1 MGEFAN
7 LSRDLIPVFAQ
18 IEEIKDRY
26 GITSLSLE
34 SFHTIDQFYGSHGG
48 KMTFWDTDSGIAPGT
63 LKCHSYIKSKSPE
76 MRNLRASHIW
86 QKILNQV

>member
-7 LSRDLIPVFAQ
+7 LSRDLIQVFAQ

-48 KMTFWDTDSGIAPGT
+48 KNDFLGYRQRDRTGNNEIPFI
-63 LKCHSYIKSKSPE
+63 
-76 MRNLRASHIW
+76 
-86 QKILNQV
+86 QK

>member
-18 IEEIKDRY
+18 IKEIKGRY

-48 KMTFWDTDSGIAPGT
+48 KKDFMGYRQRDRTG
-63 LKCHSYIKSKSPE
+63 
-76 MRNLRASHIW
+76 NLEIPFIH
-86 QKILNQV
+86 KK

>member
-7 LSRDLIPVFAQ
+7 LSRDLIPVFTQ

-48 KMTFWDTDSGIAPGT
+48 KNDFLGYRQRDRTGKNETPCIH
-63 LKCHSYIKSKSPE
+63 K
-76 MRNLRASHIW
+76 N
-86 QKILNQV
+86 

>member
-7 LSRDLIPVFAQ
+7 LSRDMIQVFAR

-48 KMTFWDTDSGIAPGT
+48 KNDFMG
-63 LKCHSYIKSKSPE
+63 YRQ
-76 MRNLRASHIW
+76 RNRTGNLEIPFI
-86 QKILNQV
+86 QK

>member
-18 IEEIKDRY
+18 IEEIKGRY

-48 KMTFWDTDSGIAPGT
+48 KKDFMG
-63 LKCHSYIKSKSPE
+63 Y
-76 MRNLRASHIW
+76 R
-86 QKILNQV
+86 

>member
-7 LSRDLIPVFAQ
+7 LSRDMIQVFAR

-48 KMTFWDTDSGIAPGT
+48 KNDFIGYRQRDRTG
-63 LKCHSYIKSKSPE
+63 
-76 MRNLRASHIW
+76 NLEIPFI
-86 QKILNQV
+86 QK

>member
-1 MGEFAN
+1 MGEFAD
-7 LSRDLIPVFAQ
+7 LSQDLVPVFAQ

-48 KMTFWDTDSGIAPGT
+48 KNDLIGYRQRDRTG
-63 LKCHSYIKSKSPE
+63 
-76 MRNLRASHIW
+76 NLEIPFT
-86 QKILNQV
+86 QK

>member
-34 SFHTIDQFYGSHGG
+34 SFHAIDQFYGSHGG
-48 KMTFWDTDSGIAPGT
+48 KKDFMGCRQRDRTG
-63 LKCHSYIKSKSPE
+63 
-76 MRNLRASHIW
+76 NLEIPFIH
-86 QKILNQV
+86 KK

>member
-7 LSRDLIPVFAQ
+7 LSQDLIPVFAQ

-34 SFHTIDQFYGSHGG
+34 SFHTIDQFYGSPGG
-48 KMTFWDTDSGIAPGT
+48 KNDFIGYRQRDRTG
-63 LKCHSYIKSKSPE
+63 
-76 MRNLRASHIW
+76 NLEIPFI
-86 QKILNQV
+86 QK

>member
-1 MGEFAN
+1 MGEFAS
-7 LSRDLIPVFAQ
+7 LSQELIPVFAQ

-48 KMTFWDTDSGIAPGT
+48 KNDFMGYRQRDRTGN
-63 LKCHSYIKSKSPE
+63 LE
-76 MRNLRASHIW
+76 MPFMH
-86 QKILNQV
+86 KK

>member
-1 MGEFAN
+1 MGEFAD
-7 LSRDLIPVFAQ
+7 LSQDLVPVFAQ

-48 KMTFWDTDSGIAPGT
+48 KNDFMGYRQRDRAGN
-63 LKCHSYIKSKSPE
+63 LE
-76 MRNLRASHIW
+76 MPFIH
-86 QKILNQV
+86 KK